1 MNSFPDRPIVI
12 DCTGMRC
19 PLPILHFRKAAKMIK
34 FGQVMLLLS
43 DDPNTHRDF
52 AAFCHAA
59 GHVLLGVEE
68 QDGHWQFLVQPGCVA
83 EIGGE

>member
-1 MNSFPDRPIVI
+1 MNSFSDQPLIV

-19 PLPILHFRKAAKMIK
+19 PLPILHFRKAARAAE
-34 FGQVMLLLS
+34 FGKSLLLLS

-59 GHVLLGVEE
+59 GHVLVAVEE
-68 QDGHWQFLVQPGCVA
+68 QAGRWQFLVQLGCAA
-83 EIGGE
+83 ETGGE